1 MNEPRDKKLYDK
13 IKKKVMKDIPTHSAY
28 RSGIIVKKYKSE
40 YKKIYGNKSSYT
52 GTYTK
57 KKGLTRWFNEKWVN
71 QRGEV
76 GYKHKNDI
84 YRPSKRITKETPTT
98 HAELNEKELKRA
110 RKEKYKTGRVR
121 KFKKKN
127 KHTKKKIK
135 S

>member
-1 MNEPRDKKLYDK
+1 M
-13 IKKKVMKDIPTHSAY
+13 
-28 RSGIIVKKYKSE
+28 
-40 YKKIYGNKSSYT
+40 
-52 GTYTK
+52 
-57 KKGLTRWFNEKWVN
+57 
-71 QRGEV
+71 

-84 YRPSKRITKETPTT
+84 YRPSKRITKETPAT
-98 HAELNEKELKRA
+98 HEELNEKELKRA